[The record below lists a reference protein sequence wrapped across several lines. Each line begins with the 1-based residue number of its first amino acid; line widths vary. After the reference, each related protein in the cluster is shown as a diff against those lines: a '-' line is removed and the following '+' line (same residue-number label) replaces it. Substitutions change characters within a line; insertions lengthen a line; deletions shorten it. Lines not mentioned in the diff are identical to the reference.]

1 MILLTSEEKELQRN
15 QKVCYIFKNGF
26 STHDNNKKYHK
37 VKEHCVITLENI
49 EGLLMLFV
57 I

>member
-1 MILLTSEEKELQRN
+1 MTPLTSEEKELQRN

-26 STHDNNKKYHK
+26 STHDDNKKYHK